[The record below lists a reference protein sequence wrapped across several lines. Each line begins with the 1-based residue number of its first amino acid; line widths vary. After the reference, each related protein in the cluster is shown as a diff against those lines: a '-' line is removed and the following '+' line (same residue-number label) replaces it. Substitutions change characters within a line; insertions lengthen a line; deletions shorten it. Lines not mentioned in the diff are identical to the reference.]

1 MKKADKFNFLGVYK
15 KYDPNGKV
23 ITYVIGD
30 LISIDNRQ
38 FVATK
43 PISGVSPYV
52 KNSGWEELV
61 SPGGVT
67 GPTGPQGIQGVTGPT
82 GPQGIQGVT
91 GATGPQGIQ
100 GVTGATGPQGIQGV
114 TGATGPTGPQGIQG
128 VTGPVG
134 DYVISFNGRTGSVGL
149 IAGSNISITLSGN
162 TYSIASSAGGGGGIN
177 IDGGRPDEVYS
188 VGLLVDGGYV

>member
-67 GPTGPQGIQGVTGPT
+67 GP
-82 GPQGIQGVT
+82 
-91 GATGPQGIQ
+91 
-100 GVTGATGPQGIQGV
+100 TGPQGIQGV